1 VQAATSCASPGD
13 ERGKGTVATPD
24 QIRRRGRWPLVLGAL
39 LAALALAAVAVA
51 DNTVADGDG
60 VTPVADN
67 NMSFGNVSCGVATNK
82 TALVAISRQG
92 NYATSN
98 VFQKGSTVTVSVQ
111 SVTGAGLSAAMGT
124 TTINIPD
131 SWDTASNGTL
141 TAAVSS
147 IVTVSSSSPG
157 PGSGSVVYR
166 ATGTKSDG
174 TTPFTRDDSMS
185 VSWTVLN
192 NCVQPNQAPTA
203 DAGGPYSGAEGASIS
218 LDGTGSSDTDGSI
231 ASTTWTVTPHSGGAN
246 DPDAG
251 ASCSFV
257 DGTSSSSAE
266 PKVACTDDGVY
277 DVALS
282 VTDDDGASDGDST
295 TLTLANANPSATPSL
310 PGGDVDE
317 GDAFSLGLAG
327 ANDPGSND
335 ALQYQFDCG
344 DGGGYNAPS
353 GTSSRT
359 CPTSDNGSRS
369 VKLKVLD
376 DDGGAAEYAGTVT
389 IVNVA
394 PTADG
399 LGATSPIHEGGSSS
413 LSLTNPTDV
422 SSVDKP
428 SLRYSFACDG
438 NDGSLAGSY
447 ATASTSN
454 AASCHFADN
463 GSFPVKGRV
472 YDKDGGATTYDATVV
487 VTNVAPTVAASF
499 TAASVDCRTTATLT
513 IDPDDAGVNDSP
525 WKVNVDWGDG
535 TSEPEI
541 TRTNLDSFTVTHVY
555 ALANTYNA
563 TVSVTDKDGD
573 AGSDLTNGLTINQ
586 TYTVDFLPPFDDST
600 PSGLIANKMKNGR
613 VVPVKATLYDDCVGA
628 FVTDP
633 ATDVTI
639 KVSKTV
645 GGGTGDPVEEYAD
658 AGQSSA
664 GTNAFRWSSDGFWI
678 YNLDSKALGLS
689 VGTNYRVD
697 ILVDGVKATVDTW
710 AVLQP
715 VK

>member
-1 VQAATSCASPGD
+1 
-13 ERGKGTVATPD
+13 VATPD
-24 QIRRRGRWPLVLGAL
+24 QIRRRGRWSLVLGAMF
-39 LAALALAAVAVA
+39 AATALIAVAYA
-51 DNTVADGDG
+51 DNVVNTLDTTVDVTKETMNLTVGGGNGSTFVWVQNVNTGGGDTNNPCNLAGAASLTVNVQSTDPSVATVSPSTVTIADCSNGNTADPAELAKMPQVT
-60 VTPVADN
+60 VTPVAAGSADITFSQN
-67 NMSFGNVSCGVATNK
+67 AFNGSGIF
-82 TALVAISRQG
+82 
-92 NYATSN
+92 NYAPAA
-98 VFQKGSTVTVSVQ
+98 FTVV
-111 SVTGAGLSAAMGT
+111 VTGA
-124 TTINIPD
+124 
-131 SWDTASNGTL
+131 SN
-141 TAAVSS
+141 VEPS
-147 IVTVSSSSPG
+147 
-157 PGSGSVVYR
+157 
-166 ATGTKSDG
+166 
-174 TTPFTRDDSMS
+174 
-185 VSWTVLN
+185 
-192 NCVQPNQAPTA
+192 A

-231 ASTTWTVTPHSGGAN
+231 ASYSWTVTPHSGDVN

-257 DGTSSSSAE
+257 DGTSASSAQ
-266 PKVACTDDGVY
+266 PKVVCTDDGVY
-277 DVALS
+277 DLELS
-282 VTDDDGASDGDST
+282 VTDGDGASDGDST

-317 GDAFSLGLAG
+317 GDAFSLGLTG
-327 ANDPGSND
+327 PNDPGSND
-335 ALQYQFDCG
+335 AFQYQFDCG
-344 DGGGYNAPS
+344 DGGGYSAAS
-353 GTSSRT
+353 TTASRT
-359 CPTSDNGSRS
+359 CPTGDNGSRS

-389 IVNVA
+389 IV
-394 PTADG
+394 
-399 LGATSPIHEGGSSS
+399 
-413 LSLTNPTDV
+413 
-422 SSVDKP
+422 
-428 SLRYSFACDG
+428 
-438 NDGSLAGSY
+438 
-447 ATASTSN
+447 
-454 AASCHFADN
+454 
-463 GSFPVKGRV
+463 
-472 YDKDGGATTYDATVV
+472 
-487 VTNVAPTVAASF
+487 NVAPTVAASF

-555 ALANTYNA
+555 ALANAYSA
-563 TVSVTDKDGD
+563 TVSVIDKDGD
-573 AGSDLTNGLTINQ
+573 TGSDLTNGLTINQ

-600 PSGLIANKMKNGR
+600 ASGLIANKMKNGR

-633 ATDVTI
+633 ATGVTI

-697 ILVDGVKATVDTW
+697 MLVDGVKATVDTW